1 VFATACTAG
10 FYSVSLVAVFYVHV
24 SHVFRSDF
32 YCALFSIGSEMSAA
46 VSFPRLD
53 EAVSLSGVVVDLE
66 HCSGEIIVGV
76 ELFAPLMVLGFVV
89 RSVLVSL
96 RGYKLVD
103 VVMEVPDFLNLMI
116 VFGKGGL

>member
-1 VFATACTAG
+1 
-10 FYSVSLVAVFYVHV
+10 
-24 SHVFRSDF
+24 
-32 YCALFSIGSEMSAA
+32 MSAA

-66 HCSGEIIVGV
+66 HCSGEIIAGV
-76 ELFAPLMVLGFVV
+76 ELFAPLIVLGFVV

-103 VVMEVPDFLNLMI
+103 VVMEVPDFLNLMMM
-116 VFGKGGL
+116 FGKGEL

>member
-1 VFATACTAG
+1 
-10 FYSVSLVAVFYVHV
+10 
-24 SHVFRSDF
+24 
-32 YCALFSIGSEMSAA
+32 MSAA

-53 EAVSLSGVVVDLE
+53 EAVSLSGVVDLE
-66 HCSGEIIVGV
+66 HCSGEIIAGV

-116 VFGKGGL
+116 VFGKGEL

>member
-1 VFATACTAG
+1 MFATACTAG

-24 SHVFRSDF
+24 SRVFRSDF
-32 YCALFSIGSEMSAA
+32 YCAPFSMGSEVSAA

-53 EAVSLSGVVVDLE
+53 EAVSLSRVVDLE

-96 RGYKLVD
+96 GGYKLVD
-103 VVMEVPDFLNLMI
+103 VVMEVPDFLNLMM
-116 VFGKGGL
+116 VFGKGEL